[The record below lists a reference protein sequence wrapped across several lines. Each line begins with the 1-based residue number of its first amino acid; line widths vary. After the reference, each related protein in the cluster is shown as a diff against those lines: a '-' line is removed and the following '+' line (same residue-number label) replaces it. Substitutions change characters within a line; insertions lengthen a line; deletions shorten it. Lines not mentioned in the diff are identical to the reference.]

1 MRLLDGILLMIG
13 VALLVYVAYHL
24 IESNQPAEE
33 DDSANTPIDSGSPA
47 PNQYPNAAPVI
58 RSS

>member
-1 MRLLDGILLMIG
+1 MIG

-47 PNQYPNAAPVI
+47 PNPYPNASWI
-58 RSS
+58 SQKLKMY